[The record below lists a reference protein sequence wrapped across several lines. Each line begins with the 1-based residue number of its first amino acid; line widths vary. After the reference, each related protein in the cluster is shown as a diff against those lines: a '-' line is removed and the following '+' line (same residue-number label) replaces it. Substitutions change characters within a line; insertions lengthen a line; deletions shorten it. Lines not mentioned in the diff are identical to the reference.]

1 MGGAV
6 FADGELGHR
15 AERFGLRQ
23 EETRGVICPYEVVES
38 DGVLDPELARGGPPK
53 LFEMGTGAE
62 FAADV
67 FGERPDIGARR
78 AAYLKAKVERAF
90 FGLGRDAILREVE
103 FIDRNVGGLA
113 FDLFALAGEFVELAA
128 RDLFCRIHRRHLLY
142 LAHELADRLDQG
154 IGRDGEV
161 GTRLGGAPLAGAVA
175 GLGLIAEGDEGVI
188 FFFVLIKKLGE
199 ARRPPDQH
207 NEHAGRKGIERAGV
221 ADLSGLEYPPEP
233 SNNVVGGHSRGFID
247 DKYAVH
253 FHHSN
258 RKVALW
264 PQEVIRT
271 PVQLFAERSVK
282 SEPVRRR
289 RTEIKDEDRVIRD
302 AARSRER
309 TMNRAVKLLAAKP
322 RSVKELRGRLLEK
335 FWTNE
340 EIVDGVIAKLME
352 YEYLDDERFARDT
365 AAAKLRQKPQGRR
378 RLEQAMSRKQLD
390 RETVAAAVDAAFEKH
405 PESELIDL
413 AIEKRLR
420 IKGRPETREELKKFY
435 DHLMRQGFG
444 YGLIREKLSQLPD
457 APPEEAEE

>member
-1 MGGAV
+1 M
-6 FADGELGHR
+6 
-15 AERFGLRQ
+15 
-23 EETRGVICPYEVVES
+23 
-38 DGVLDPELARGGPPK
+38 
-53 LFEMGTGAE
+53 
-62 FAADV
+62 
-67 FGERPDIGARR
+67 
-78 AAYLKAKVERAF
+78 ERAL

-103 FIDRNVGGLA
+103 LIDRNVGGLPL
-113 FDLFALAGEFVELAA
+113 DLFALAGEFVELSAG
-128 RDLFCRIHRRHLLY
+128 DLFCRVHRRHLLY
-142 LAHELADRLDQG
+142 LAHEFSDGFDQG

-161 GTRLGGAPLAGAVA
+161 GTRLGGPPLAGAVA
-175 GLGLIAEGDEGVI
+175 GLGLIAEGHKRVVLFLI
-188 FFFVLIKKLGE
+188 LIKKLGE
-199 ARRPPDQH
+199 PRGPADQH
-207 NEHAGRKGIERAGV
+207 YEHAGRKGIERAGV

-233 SNNVVGGHSRGFID
+233 GNDVVRGHSRGFID

-258 RKVALW
+258 RKAARQ

-271 PVQLFAERSVK
+271 QVQLFAERSVK

-335 FWTNE
+335 VWTNE
-340 EIVDGVIAKLME
+340 EIVDAVIAKLSE
-352 YEYLDDERFARDT
+352 YEYLDDERFARDA

-390 RETVAAAVDAAFEKH
+390 RETLTAAIDAAFEKH

-420 IKGRPETREELKKFY
+420 IKGRPETREDLKKFY

-457 APPEEAEE
+457 APPAEDDE